1 MKKLLGFSLLE
12 LNIVLVILGLILA
25 STLPLLSTQ
34 MDLSD
39 YRESKKD
46 LAEIKEA
53 LLGYVQINGSLPCP
67 DTSGDGV
74 ADSCSNTNVT
84 ASTEGSVPWLTLAV
98 NPKDPWGRAY
108 QYRVN
113 NGYTGTFSL
122 TTTGSGSGII
132 KICADAL
139 CQKTEASNVPFVI
152 YSKGKNGG
160 IPSLR
165 SDEIENADL
174 DGVFVYHE
182 PVQNGF
188 DDLLVWASN
197 NVLMNRMVSIGKL
210 P

>member
-1 MKKLLGFSLLE
+1 MKKLFGFSLLE

-25 STLPLLSTQ
+25 TTLPLLSIQ

-39 YRESKKD
+39 YTKSKKE
-46 LAEIKEA
+46 LVEIKEA

-67 DTSGDGV
+67 DVNGDGA
-74 ADSCSNTNVT
+74 ADTCPNTNVT

-98 NPKDPWGRAY
+98 NSKDPWGRAY

-113 NGYTGTFSL
+113 NGYTGIFSL
-122 TTTGSGSGII
+122 TTAGSGSGII

-160 IPSLR
+160 IPTQR
-165 SDEIENADL
+165 ADEMENADL
-174 DGVFVYHE
+174 DGVFVSHE

-188 DDLLVWASN
+188 DDLVIWASN